1 MKASEQLK
9 QELAN
14 TIPFTKEE
22 FIKSICERI
31 RVCGQASFVCDKHIG
46 RTELEHGASCK
57 LAHENIFKEW
67 AHSEGFEWHYDYNS
81 YGVRYIIFT
90 L

>member
-1 MKASEQLK
+1 MTAAEQLK
-9 QELAN
+9 MELAN
-14 TIPFTKEE
+14 TVPFTKEE
-22 FIKSICERI
+22 FIKSIYERI
-31 RVCGQASFVCDKHIG
+31 KSCGRASFVCDKHI
-46 RTELEHGASCK
+46 RQTELRRASCK
-57 LAHENIFKEW
+57 LAHENIIKEW

>member
-14 TIPFTKEE
+14 TVPFTKEE

-31 RVCGQASFVCDKHIG
+31 KSCGRASFVCDKHIG

-57 LAHENIFKEW
+57 LAHENIIKEW
-67 AHSEGFEWHYDYNS
+67 ADSEGFEWHYDYNS
-81 YGVRYIIFT
+81 YGVRYLIFT